1 MATELSTI
9 LQLRVPVVVR
19 IGHRELPMDKV
30 LSLGPG
36 AIIELD
42 KSAEEDLDL
51 MVNNKLIGHGRA
63 VKVGENF
70 GIRITNI
77 GSAAERVEAMGE

>member
-1 MATELSTI
+1 MPTELNTI
-9 LQLRVPVVVR
+9 LRLRVPVVVQ
-19 IGHRELPMDKV
+19 IGRRSMPLDDI

-42 KSAEEDLDL
+42 KPAEDDLDL
-51 MVNNKLIGHGRA
+51 MVNNKRIGEGNA

-70 GIRITNI
+70 GIRITAI
-77 GSAAERVEAMGE
+77 DTPAKRVQAMGE

>member
-1 MATELSTI
+1 MPTELSTI
-9 LQLRVPVVVR
+9 LRLRVPVVVQ
-19 IGHRELPMDKV
+19 IGHCEMPMEKV

-36 AIIELD
+36 AIIELE
-42 KSAEEDLDL
+42 KPAEDDLDL

-70 GIRITNI
+70 GIRITSI
-77 GSAAERVEAMGE
+77 GTAAERVQAMGE